1 MSGFGAHQD
10 YLRFRVM
17 AMLCNHVFTAAET
30 GTLSPNNITCH
41 DGVPKNAVI
50 QANFTYGSGGTTL
63 KAWVQ
68 TSLDYGASW
77 LDIHCFSFTQTSVVN
92 VVNLSALTSVTTP
105 YVPTDGA
112 LAANTAKDG
121 ILGPLFRAK
130 TTSTGTYAANTTL
143 RIDLYLPGV
152 SDERVAAA

>member
-1 MSGFGAHQD
+1 MTTLVNRA
-10 YLRFRVM
+10 
-17 AMLCNHVFTAAET
+17 FTAAET
-30 GTLSPNNITCH
+30 STVSNNIVCH

-50 QANFTYGSGGTTL
+50 QASFTYGSGGTTL

-68 TSLDYGASW
+68 TSLDYGMTW
-77 LDIHCFSFTQTSVVN
+77 CDIYCFSVTQTSVVN
-92 VVNLSALTSVTTP
+92 VINLSALTAVTAP

-121 ILGPLFRAK
+121 ILAPMFRVK

-143 RIDLYLPGV
+143 RIDLYFPGV
-152 SDERVAAA
+152 QDARVAAA